1 MSHRV
6 EKIESTLARAVQ
18 EVLRRGLH
26 DPRARGLISVT
37 RVDVSPD
44 LHNAIV
50 FVSILPEEHQDLT
63 MHALKHAARHIRR
76 EAGELMAIRRLP
88 ELDFRLDLSLKKQAE
103 VFEVLSK
110 VEQER
115 KAADESGT
123 TGGPEGASPGGTEG
137 TR

>member
-50 FVSILPEEHQDLT
+50 FVSVLPEEHQDLT

-115 KAADESGT
+115 KAVEGSEIA
-123 TGGPEGASPGGTEG
+123 GGPEGAPPGGAEG
-137 TR
+137 PR

>member
-37 RVDVSPD
+37 GVDVSPD

-50 FVSILPEEHQDLT
+50 FVSVLPEEHQDLT
-63 MHALKHAARHIRR
+63 LHALRHAAKHIRR
-76 EAGELMAIRRLP
+76 EAGELMAIKRLP
-88 ELDFRLDLSLKKQAE
+88 DLDFRLDLSLKKQAE
-103 VFEVLSK
+103 VFDVLAKIEQQRHEGGAGSPSGESK
-110 VEQER
+110 PATDS
-115 KAADESGT
+115 AAED
-123 TGGPEGASPGGTEG
+123 AQ
-137 TR
+137 

>member
-18 EVLRRGLH
+18 EVLRRGLN

-37 RVDVSPD
+37 SVDVSPD

-63 MHALKHAARHIRR
+63 MHALRHASRHIRR

-88 ELDFRLDLSLKKQAE
+88 ELEFRLDLSLKKQAE
-103 VFEVLSK
+103 VFEALSK
-110 VEQER
+110 VQKQR
-115 KAADESGT
+115 DGSDT
-123 TGGPEGASPGGTEG
+123 RPEDPSDDRTEPGSAEG
-137 TR
+137 RS